1 MVNQSIKVYARVK
14 KGFEEKPTV
23 PYDIT
28 TNKEDFEDLTFYL
41 STKCTLNNISGFRF
55 HKVFNVNSLQADIF
69 DTVAKPVITSVMEGF
84 NGTIFAYGQT
94 GSGKTYTMTGSAN
107 NYDERGIIPR
117 SIQYIFQYYENVSEK
132 PTIYISY
139 LEIYNETGYDL
150 LGTKQSNTTK
160 TIDELPRVSLL
171 EDKNGDAHIRNLN
184 VFPVSTEQEA
194 MRLLFLG
201 DTNRKIAETASN
213 EFSSRSHC
221 IFTLYINLRE
231 SSSSNLRSSKL
242 HIVDLAGSERLSKTN
257 TKGPRVQE
265 AKSINLSLHYLQHV
279 ILALSN
285 SKRTHIPYR
294 NSFLTHM
301 LRDSLNGK
309 SVTSMLAT
317 ISAKK
322 LNIEETISTC
332 RFAQR
337 VSMISTDPVINV
349 LDPQREIAFLKLK
362 IDDLEKR
369 LSTPTGFIDSK
380 FLSKQKMDAC
390 VAKIKS
396 FIGSNK
402 GTINIEPDMTEVQF
416 CFSLLKKE
424 VENKKKECVDLEKS
438 LVKRNSEISVLSEE
452 LNKKELEIANLKKL
466 IDRIPENPAPV
477 KYKPIDSPNSYPNKS
492 DYVGVVHKPPTQY
505 SKRPNTYEEK
515 RLYEIFTSNPEVSET
530 LNYYKRE
537 LEERLNVAKKCAKN
551 IEVSQRKISNIKQ
564 KLDGLSSVTE
574 KSQLLKELENQ
585 QSLYKAAL
593 DHLRL
598 LQSETF
604 RLQCDLKKA
613 EGTSQSEGM
622 SQSQFQDWKKDYCS
636 SLFTPA
642 TFDLKEYKKM
652 PLAITHYPLEG
663 HHSNQVVKT
672 RDNDQILIN
681 GPKTMKQVHF
691 GRVQNTHTRPEVTSH
706 YTKQDSHYT
715 KQEPNVPDILR
726 SSKKSTNIP
735 SLTESTERYFS
746 NNYGASILQNKNNLR
761 MHKNNESI
769 RYAEPSQ
776 SNIATQDSRRPVG
789 CNDLVTYPIINF
801 TQVRPYYAGQ
811 REDNLHLGNNSYILP
826 EDLVATKESGCTIPS
841 AENKKSG
848 FYPKDSGL
856 SIQPPS
862 NMECAYDNLSEKN
875 KSATPLLVSP
885 SPRSEYSPKEK
896 KCKEQEKNDDTN
908 KGLEIYFI
916 ETDTTEFKEFMKNV
930 TLTGSADI
938 DKEIF
943 DFYRSKFC

>member
-1 MVNQSIKVYARVK
+1 MMKGELFQEVYSI
-14 KGFEEKPTV
+14 F
-23 PYDIT
+23 
-28 TNKEDFEDLTFYL
+28 
-41 STKCTLNNISGFRF
+41 
-55 HKVFNVNSLQADIF
+55 FN
-69 DTVAKPVITSVMEGF
+69 
-84 NGTIFAYGQT
+84 
-94 GSGKTYTMTGSAN
+94 TM
-107 NYDERGIIPR
+107 
-117 SIQYIFQYYENVSEK
+117 K
-132 PTIYISY
+132 M
-139 LEIYNETGYDL
+139 
-150 LGTKQSNTTK
+150 
-160 TIDELPRVSLL
+160 RVSLL

-201 DTNRKIAETASN
+201 DTNR
-213 EFSSRSHC
+213 
-221 IFTLYINLRE
+221 
-231 SSSSNLRSSKL
+231 
-242 HIVDLAGSERLSKTN
+242 SERLSKTN

-265 AKSINLSLHYLQHV
+265 AKSINLSLHHLQHV
-279 ILALSN
+279 ILALSK

-309 SVTSMLAT
+309 SITSMLAT

-322 LNIEETISTC
+322 VNIE
-332 RFAQR
+332 
-337 VSMISTDPVINV
+337 
-349 LDPQREIAFLKLK
+349 
-362 IDDLEKR
+362 
-369 LSTPTGFIDSK
+369 DSK
-380 FLSKQKMDAC
+380 FLSKQRMDAC

-402 GTINIEPDMTEVQF
+402 GAINIEPDMTEVQF

-466 IDRIPENPAPV
+466 IDRIPENPAPL
-477 KYKPIDSPNSYPNKS
+477 KYKPIDLLNSTPNKS
-492 DYVGVVHKPPTQY
+492 DYFGVVHKPPNQF

-515 RLYEIFTSNPEVSET
+515 RLYEIYTSNPEVSET

-537 LEERLNVAKKCAKN
+537 LEERLNVAKKCAKD

-564 KLDGLSSVTE
+564 KLDGVLSVTE
-574 KSQLLKELENQ
+574 KNQLLIELENQ
-585 QSLYKAAL
+585 QTLYKAAL

-622 SQSQFQDWKKDYCS
+622 SQSQFQEWKKDYCS

-642 TFDLKEYKKM
+642 TFDLNEYKKM

-663 HHSNQVVKT
+663 NHSNQVVKA

-681 GPKTMKQVHF
+681 GPKSIKQVHF
-691 GRVQNTHTRPEVTSH
+691 GPVQNTNMRPEDTSH
-706 YTKQDSHYT
+706 YTKQESHPTKQDLHYT
-715 KQEPNVPDILR
+715 QQEPNVPDILR

-735 SLTESTERYFS
+735 SLTESTDRYVS
-746 NNYGASILQNKNNLR
+746 NNYGASILQNTNNVR
-761 MHKNNESI
+761 MHKNNKSI
-769 RYAEPSQ
+769 HYGEPSQ
-776 SNIATQDSRRPVG
+776 SNIATPDSRRPVG

-801 TQVRPYYAGQ
+801 SQIRPYYGGQ

-826 EDLVATKESGCTIPS
+826 EDLVATKESGYTMTS

-856 SIQPPS
+856 CIQPPS
-862 NMECAYDNLSEKN
+862 NMECTYDNLSERS
-875 KSATPLLVSP
+875 KSATPLPVSP
-885 SPRSEYSPKEK
+885 SPRSEYSPKENK
-896 KCKEQEKNDDTN
+896 SKEQEKNDDTN

-916 ETDTTEFKEFMKNV
+916 ETDTTEFKEFMNNV